1 MNVGGR
7 LRFFQRPANVVGG
20 GHCVAQAV
28 GRTHDECHAAILRRG
43 SNGGRVSGRVQNGAA
58 WAAGLLRRTEG
69 AFSIADMQRTGA
81 FNQDTLVWQ
90 NDEKCTTIWADANR
104 ILLSEEWR
112 WEDEELFVAESGED
126 AASRR
131 ELFNYFHA
139 VWEVNM
145 LTGCVRFCVVGDC
158 APACSCIAKAH
169 SPTPGMQAILDIYLW
184 LFAERNISVL
194 AFRAERERLHIVD
207 VLARGQVE
215 KAARLQASGGSF
227 VLGLRATRRPRPLTG

>member
-1 MNVGGR
+1 
-7 LRFFQRPANVVGG
+7 
-20 GHCVAQAV
+20 
-28 GRTHDECHAAILRRG
+28 
-43 SNGGRVSGRVQNGAA
+43 
-58 WAAGLLRRTEG
+58 
-69 AFSIADMQRTGA
+69 MQRTGA

-104 ILLSEEWR
+104 CKGSQFGRAWLVVSDGVGQGSFLSEEWR

-131 ELFNYFHA
+131 EFFNYLQA
-139 VWEVNM
+139 VWEVHM

-207 VLARGQVE
+207 VLARGQRTGIQHEPQLCIGVN
-215 KAARLQASGGSF
+215 RLKGFASTFDTDGWLIRWWEPDPALL
-227 VLGLRATRRPRPLTG
+227 VLFMTHIIGQV